1 MQKVKITLIDYIAP
15 ILLQY
20 KYNKNT
26 EEHYLLIKLIKYIF
40 IIFLFGLIGT
50 INSVINIY
58 ICDTSHLKA
67 SFWNIQLGFLLG
79 LVYISIVSI
88 AIYIFL
94 KYIPIK
100 HITNIYDSNNQL
112 KNSNSHL
119 MVIPKNMDKVLIA
132 INKLYIYKQS
142 GQKYKLLTII
152 NRADPNFNEDKFWQI
167 HTTKMLN

>member
-1 MQKVKITLIDYIAP
+1 MQKVKITLIDYISP
-15 ILLQY
+15 NLLQY
-20 KYNKNT
+20 KYDENT
-26 EEHYLLIKLIKYIF
+26 EEHYLLTKLIKHIF

-50 INSVINIY
+50 INSVADIY
-58 ICDTSHLKA
+58 ICDTSHLKD
-67 SFWNIQLGFLLG
+67 SFWNIQFGFLLG

-88 AIYIFL
+88 AIYIL
-94 KYIPIK
+94 IKYIPIK
-100 HITNIYDSNNQL
+100 YIINIYDSNNQL

-119 MVIPKNMDKVLIA
+119 IVIPKNMDKVLIA

-167 HTTKMLN
+167 HTAKMLN